1 MNCDHSAR
9 ALGIGAVS
17 LCLASLLAFAGS
29 TSAES
34 PQAGNRVAEEKAE
47 KAMVSGTLV
56 IPAELEAFEDRRLE
70 IRLYRIHRF
79 LADAPADLV
88 DRVEIQPI
96 AHVAGQESCQKFE
109 IGGSVP
115 LDEEMTYYITCFIL
129 DGDQRTHIG
138 ETEDKDLCR
147 VLTDGR
153 PRRVA
158 LRARAVR

>member
-1 MNCDHSAR
+1 MNCDCPAR
-9 ALGIGAVS
+9 ELRIGALSV
-17 LCLASLLAFAGS
+17 CLVSLLALAGLI
-29 TSAES
+29 SAES
-34 PQAGNRVAEEKAE
+34 PQSENRAAEEKPKNAL
-47 KAMVSGTLV
+47 VCGTLV

-96 AHVAGQESCQKFE
+96 AHVVGQESCQKFE
-109 IGGSVP
+109 IGGSVE

-129 DGDQRTHIG
+129 DGDKRTHIG
-138 ETEDKDLCR
+138 ETDDKDLCR

-153 PRRVA
+153 PRQIA